1 MRFIN
6 LLFIFSII
14 VLTKGQIIIEE
25 NKFVKNELKEESN
38 YFKLP
43 ISSQANQVM
52 TVEIVYSHPSKYFC
66 TFNKGDDAP
75 LPDNRTNGT
84 DLIQSEELKCGKN
97 KVILNIKDDMKSIL
111 FSVFRKEN
119 TSEKRN
125 DTIFIKYKVSATAEN
140 EKYSLANQTID
151 LDPDNQ
157 DLTIKLGGIKQSDES
172 KDLTNFTAEYNF
184 TLFDKEYLESKY
196 ENIYIYSY
204 MDEKE
209 NIFLKNLTYK
219 GEETKKDIKVEIEAP
234 TNGEKT
240 QLLLIFAKVGDA
252 NEEKTILQYEVRE
265 VKVDL
270 PKVAFYIILISFIAS
285 VVLTFIALFI
295 YVSITKKDK
304 ADSIDKNYKNVDDPR
319 INTSDAHTQD
329 QPKTETEPQEN
340 V

>member
-1 MRFIN
+1 
-6 LLFIFSII
+6 
-14 VLTKGQIIIEE
+14 
-25 NKFVKNELKEESN
+25 
-38 YFKLP
+38 
-43 ISSQANQVM
+43 
-52 TVEIVYSHPSKYFC
+52 
-66 TFNKGDDAP
+66 
-75 LPDNRTNGT
+75 
-84 DLIQSEELKCGKN
+84 
-97 KVILNIKDDMKSIL
+97 
-111 FSVFRKEN
+111 
-119 TSEKRN
+119 
-125 DTIFIKYKVSATAEN
+125 
-140 EKYSLANQTID
+140 
-151 LDPDNQ
+151 
-157 DLTIKLGGIKQSDES
+157 
-172 KDLTNFTAEYNF
+172 
-184 TLFDKEYLESKY
+184 
-196 ENIYIYSY
+196 